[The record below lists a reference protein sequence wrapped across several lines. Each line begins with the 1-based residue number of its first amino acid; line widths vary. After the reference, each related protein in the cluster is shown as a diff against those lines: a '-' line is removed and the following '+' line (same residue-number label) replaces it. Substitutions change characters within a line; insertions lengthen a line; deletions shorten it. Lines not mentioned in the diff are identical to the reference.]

1 MEITNRKENLI
12 LNRVE
17 ISWQWRHVGAAT
29 PTRNE
34 IIDAVVKMEPGAT
47 KDCVL
52 VKSVSTRFGQPLT
65 TGNAFVYG
73 DRADLEKEPKY
84 ILARHS
90 GEGKAAPASKKSA
103 DETPA
108 EDSAD
113 DEAIEIA
120 GGAEIWEIWTFS

>member
-1 MEITNRKENLI
+1 MEIIDRKENPI

-17 ISWQWRHVGAAT
+17 ISWQWRHTGAAT

-34 IIDAVVKMEPGAT
+34 IIDAVLKMEPGAT
-47 KDCVL
+47 KDLVL

-73 DRADLEKEPKY
+73 DRTDLEKEPKY
-84 ILARHS
+84 ILARHGS
-90 GEGKAAPASKKSA
+90 KEEAAPSAKKSSSEE
-103 DETPA
+103 ETT

-113 DEAIEIA
+113 DAEAAEIA
-120 GGAEIWEIWTFS
+120 GGEE

>member
-1 MEITNRKENLI
+1 MEITNRKENPI

-17 ISWQWRHVGAAT
+17 ISWEWRHVGEST

-47 KDCVL
+47 KDLVL

-73 DRADLEKEPKY
+73 NRTDLEKEPKY

-90 GEGKAAPASKKSA
+90 GKEEAASAAKESA
-103 DETPA
+103 DEAPA
-108 EDSAD
+108 EDVAD
-113 DEAIEIA
+113 DEEAIEIA
-120 GGAEIWEIWTFS
+120 GGEE

>member
-1 MEITNRKENLI
+1 MEITDRKENPI

-17 ISWQWRHVGAAT
+17 LTWQWRHTGAAT

-47 KDCVL
+47 KDRVL

-84 ILARHS
+84 ILSRHGS
-90 GEGKAAPASKKSA
+90 KEEATPATEAA
-103 DETPA
+103 DEEPA
-108 EDSAD
+108 EDTAD
-113 DEAIEIA
+113 DAEAAEIA
-120 GGAEIWEIWTFS
+120 GGEE

>member
-1 MEITNRKENLI
+1 MNMEIIDRKENSI

-29 PTRNE
+29 PTRSQIVE
-34 IIDAVVKMEPGAT
+34 AVVKMEPGAT
-47 KDCVL
+47 KDRVL

-84 ILARHS
+84 ILARHDVS
-90 GEGKAAPASKKSA
+90 SESV
-103 DETPA
+103 
-108 EDSAD
+108 
-113 DEAIEIA
+113 DEAPQAEAPTEESDDSEAAEIA
-120 GGAEIWEIWTFS
+120 GGEE

>member
-1 MEITNRKENLI
+1 MEIIDRKENPI

-17 ISWQWRHVGAAT
+17 ISWQWRHTGAAT

-34 IIDAVVKMEPGAT
+34 IIDAVLKMEPGAT
-47 KDCVL
+47 KDLVL

-73 DRADLEKEPKY
+73 DRTDLEKEPKY
-84 ILARHS
+84 ILARH
-90 GEGKAAPASKKSA
+90 GDKEEPAPAAKKSSSEK
-103 DETPA
+103 ETT

-113 DEAIEIA
+113 DAEATEIA
-120 GGAEIWEIWTFS
+120 GGEE

>member
-1 MEITNRKENLI
+1 MEIIDRKENPI

-17 ISWQWRHVGAAT
+17 ISWQWRHAGAAT
-29 PTRNE
+29 PTRNQ
-34 IIDAVVKMEPGAT
+34 IIEAVVKIEPGAT
-47 KDCVL
+47 KDCIL

-90 GEGKAAPASKKSA
+90 GKEEATPVAKASA
-103 DETPA
+103 DEEPA
-108 EDSAD
+108 EDAAD
-113 DEAIEIA
+113 DAEAIEIA
-120 GGAEIWEIWTFS
+120 GGEE

>member
-1 MEITNRKENLI
+1 MEESIMEIIDRKENPI

-17 ISWQWRHVGAAT
+17 IAWQWRHAGAAT
-29 PTRNE
+29 PTRNQ

-47 KDCVL
+47 KDRIL

-90 GEGKAAPASKKSA
+90 GEEKATPVAEPADDAPS
-103 DETPA
+103 
-108 EDSAD
+108 EDSD
-113 DEAIEIA
+113 DDAEAIEIA
-120 GGAEIWEIWTFS
+120 GGEE

>member
-1 MEITNRKENLI
+1 MEITNRKENPI

-17 ISWQWRHVGAAT
+17 IAWEWRHVGAAT

-65 TGNAFVYG
+65 TGNAVVYG

-84 ILARHS
+84 ILARHGS
-90 GEGKAAPASKKSA
+90 KEEAAPAAAKETA
-103 DETPA
+103 DEAPVDDT
-108 EDSAD
+108 AD
-113 DEAIEIA
+113 DAGAAEIA
-120 GGAEIWEIWTFS
+120 GGEE

>member
-1 MEITNRKENLI
+1 MEIIDRKENPI

-17 ISWQWRHVGAAT
+17 ITWQWRHTGAPT
-29 PTRNE
+29 PTRKE

-65 TGNAFVYG
+65 TGDAFIYG

-84 ILARHS
+84 ILARHDDS
-90 GEGKAAPASKKSA
+90 EASAAADEKPAEEAPAEESV
-103 DETPA
+103 D
-108 EDSAD
+108 DS
-113 DEAIEIA
+113 EATEIA
-120 GGAEIWEIWTFS
+120 GGEE

>member
-1 MEITNRKENLI
+1 MEIIDRKENLI

-17 ISWQWRHVGAAT
+17 IAWQWRHAGAAT
-29 PTRNE
+29 PTRNQ

-47 KDCVL
+47 KDRIL

-90 GEGKAAPASKKSA
+90 GKEEA
-103 DETPA
+103 TPA
-108 EDSAD
+108 PEPVDDAPSEDSD
-113 DEAIEIA
+113 DDAEAIEIA
-120 GGAEIWEIWTFS
+120 GGEE

>member
-1 MEITNRKENLI
+1 MEITERKENPI

-17 ISWQWRHVGAAT
+17 ITWQWRHVGAAT
-29 PTRNE
+29 PTRTE

-84 ILARHS
+84 ILARHD
-90 GEGKAAPASKKSA
+90 GKKESAPAAKESA
-103 DETPA
+103 DEAPTEA
-108 EDSAD
+108 EGGAD
-113 DEAIEIA
+113 DTEAAEIA
-120 GGAEIWEIWTFS
+120 GGEE

>member
-1 MEITNRKENLI
+1 MEITDRKENPI

-17 ISWQWRHVGAAT
+17 LAWQWRHAGAAT

-47 KDCVL
+47 KDRIL

-84 ILARHS
+84 ILARHGS
-90 GEGKAAPASKKSA
+90 KEEAAPASEA
-103 DETPA
+103 TEEEPA
-108 EDSAD
+108 EDTAYD
-113 DEAIEIA
+113 AEAAEIA
-120 GGAEIWEIWTFS
+120 GGEE

>member
-1 MEITNRKENLI
+1 MEITNRKENPI

-17 ISWQWRHVGAAT
+17 IAWEWRHVGAAT

-65 TGNAFVYG
+65 TGNAVVYG

-84 ILARHS
+84 ILARHGS
-90 GEGKAAPASKKSA
+90 KEEAAPAAAKETA
-103 DETPA
+103 DEAPV
-108 EDSAD
+108 EDTAD
-113 DEAIEIA
+113 DAEAAEIA
-120 GGAEIWEIWTFS
+120 GGEE

>member
-1 MEITNRKENLI
+1 MEITNRKENPI

-17 ISWQWRHVGAAT
+17 ITWQWRHVGAAT

-52 VKSVSTRFGQPLT
+52 VKSVNTRFGQPLT

-84 ILARHS
+84 ILARH
-90 GEGKAAPASKKSA
+90 GDKEEAAPAAKKSSSEK
-103 DETPA
+103 ETT

-113 DEAIEIA
+113 DAEATEIA
-120 GGAEIWEIWTFS
+120 GGEE

>member
-1 MEITNRKENLI
+1 MEIIDRKENPI

-17 ISWQWRHVGAAT
+17 ISWQWRHTGAAT

-34 IIDAVVKMEPGAT
+34 IIDAVLKMEPGAT
-47 KDCVL
+47 KDLVL

-73 DRADLEKEPKY
+73 DRTDLEKEPKY
-84 ILARHS
+84 ILAPP
-90 GEGKAAPASKKSA
+90 AAKKSSSEE
-103 DETPA
+103 ETT

-113 DEAIEIA
+113 DAEAAEIA
-120 GGAEIWEIWTFS
+120 GGEE

>member
-1 MEITNRKENLI
+1 MEIIDRKENPI

-17 ISWQWRHVGAAT
+17 ISWQWRHAGAAT
-29 PTRNE
+29 PTRNQ
-34 IIDAVVKMEPGAT
+34 IIEAVVKIEPGAT
-47 KDCVL
+47 KDCIL

-84 ILARHS
+84 IRARHGS
-90 GEGKAAPASKKSA
+90 KEETAPSPAQSSSEE
-103 DETPA
+103 ETT

-113 DEAIEIA
+113 DAEADEIA
-120 GGAEIWEIWTFS
+120 GGEE

>member
-1 MEITNRKENLI
+1 MEITDRKENPI

-17 ISWQWRHVGAAT
+17 LTWQWRHTGAAT

-47 KDCVL
+47 KDRVL

-84 ILARHS
+84 ILARHGS
-90 GEGKAAPASKKSA
+90 KEEAAPATEAA
-103 DETPA
+103 DEEPA
-108 EDSAD
+108 EDTAD
-113 DEAIEIA
+113 DAEAAEIA
-120 GGAEIWEIWTFS
+120 GGEE